1 MNYRYVPFL
10 RCKRGE
16 RQGVKN
22 LNTLTKQGISP
33 IFILDSEN
41 YKGQKE
47 TKNNPAITPAA
58 HITKELF
65 SIMGSI
71 SFYIDGSRLGHSGA
85 SLPLHNIANEARL
98 QNLNL
103 IPATRLTSD
112 PVYQKIVQNIAAIDQ
127 RGVALIV
134 DLGEF
139 ASASGWIS
147 AWPFSLRE
155 TDLIIDFSNNISTIL
170 GILPGIIPLFQS
182 LYKGDQWRSVTI
194 AGSSMPEN
202 FVGFPQGEHKIKRA
216 EWELWKKM
224 TTADLAYRL
233 DYGDYCTVP
242 VISPPT
248 GIRWGFPIN
257 VRYTLED
264 EFLICRGVRTIGP
277 TAVDMDIQLVDH
289 AQKIVSCTERV
300 RIKCW
305 GDDRVDNIAGGQ
317 EGPQNLE
324 HWVKIG
330 VNRHI
335 TITRQHLP

>member
-1 MNYRYVPFL
+1 MGYRYIPFL
-10 RCKRGE
+10 RWKRGE
-16 RQGVKN
+16 KVGTQN
-22 LNTLTKQGISP
+22 LSLQTKQGITP
-33 IFILDSEN
+33 LFILDSNN
-41 YKGQKE
+41 YKGRKE
-47 TKNNPAITPAA
+47 TKNNPVITPAA
-58 HITKELF
+58 HIAKELF
-65 SIMGSI
+65 SIIGNI
-71 SFYIDGSRLGHSGA
+71 SFYIDGSRLGHSSG

-112 PVYQKIVQNIAAIDQ
+112 PVYQKIVQDVAAIDQ

-139 ASASGWIS
+139 ASVSDWIS
-147 AWPFSLRE
+147 SWPFSLSA
-155 TDLIIDFSNNISTIL
+155 TDLIIDFSNNIPTIL
-170 GILPGIIPLFQS
+170 GILAGIIPLFKS
-182 LYKGDQWRSVTI
+182 LHKGDQWRSVTI

-202 FVGFPQGEHKIKRA
+202 FVGFPQGEHKIKRS

-224 TTADLAYRL
+224 TKEDLSYRL
-233 DYGDYCTVP
+233 DFGDYCTIP
-242 VISPPT
+242 VIPPPT
-248 GIRWGFPIN
+248 GIKWGFPIN

-335 TITRQHLP
+335 ELTRSNLP